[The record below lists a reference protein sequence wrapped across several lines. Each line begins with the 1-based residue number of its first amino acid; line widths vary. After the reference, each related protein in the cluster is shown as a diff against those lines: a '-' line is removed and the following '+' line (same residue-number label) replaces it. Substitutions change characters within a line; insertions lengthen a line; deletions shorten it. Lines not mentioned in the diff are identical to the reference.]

1 MLMIMIFLLL
11 KELEG
16 EIGALLM
23 VMKIMMMMMI
33 MMMVMITI
41 STIHFARIKQLQ
53 LTHQLGG

>member
-23 VMKIMMMMMI
+23 VMKIMMMMI